1 MSRIFQSSFLVLFSK
16 QNPAATPKQLLGFIS
31 ATKSEPQIR
40 PKMPTSMLTR
50 RAPSFYSSS
59 SSFLLRFHSP
69 PLPPETAHFPAEH
82 RTARE
87 PCAVSSA
94 EVDLPRRR
102 GSSVLLAVVLNGGG
116 GGGGEAEAKAP
127 PTRPDLD
134 AEGCGAVPIVEVN
147 PLSKK
152 EIKWSDYQ
160 KVPILVVDGQQM
172 IDSSGGLSFFGILCF
187 LIRGIYV
194 DIIEKLSNQ
203 IQPAE
208 VVIDEEE
215 TKWRRYQLLMFV

>member
-1 MSRIFQSSFLVLFSK
+1 M
-16 QNPAATPKQLLGFIS
+16 PK
-31 ATKSEPQIR
+31 
-40 PKMPTSMLTR
+40 
-50 RAPSFYSSS
+50 
-59 SSFLLRFHSP
+59 
-69 PLPPETAHFPAEH
+69 
-82 RTARE
+82 
-87 PCAVSSA
+87 
-94 EVDLPRRR
+94 D
-102 GSSVLLAVVLNGGG
+102 VVLYQY
-116 GGGGEAEAKAP
+116 EACPFCNKVRAF
-127 PTRPDLD
+127 LD
-134 AEGCGAVPIVEVN
+134 YHDIPYKIVEVN

-172 IDSSGGLSFFGILCF
+172 IDSS
-187 LIRGIYV
+187 